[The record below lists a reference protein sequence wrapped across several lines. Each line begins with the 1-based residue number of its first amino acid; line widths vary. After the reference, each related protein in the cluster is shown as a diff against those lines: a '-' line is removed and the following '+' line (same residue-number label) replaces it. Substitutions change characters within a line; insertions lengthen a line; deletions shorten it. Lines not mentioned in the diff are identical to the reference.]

1 MAVYARPEPSF
12 RRAYVQPVPRRWFV
26 RRLGLLV
33 HLGLLL
39 AATFGAVW
47 SVQALRRSDVL
58 RIDTI
63 TVEGN
68 RRLSTGEVAGLMALL
83 SGENLLLAD
92 LEAGRASLLA
102 SGWIRDAMLRRVLP
116 SGVHVTLDERVPV
129 GLSRIGSRLYLVDST
144 GHVIDEYG
152 PRFTDL
158 DLPLIDGLSG
168 DAPGSQT
175 DRLRAA
181 LAARLMADI
190 GAQHGDLADRVS
202 QVDVANPHDAVVL
215 LDGDPARIHLGER
228 EFVARLLRYLEVASA
243 LRAAVPNI
251 DYVDVR
257 FDRRVYVG
265 PARDSGVP
273 QRVALP
279 RRPARSQPNPSARRA
294 PVTSGVMARTG
305 LAAQSG
311 QRRQRGT

>member
-33 HLGLLL
+33 HLSLLL
-39 AATFGAVW
+39 AVAFGAVW
-47 SVQALRRSDVL
+47 WVQALRRSDAL
-58 RIDTI
+58 RIDTV

-68 RRLSTGEVAGLMALL
+68 RRLSAGEVAGLVALL
-83 SGENLLLAD
+83 RGENLLVAD

-102 SGWIRDAMLRRVLP
+102 SGWVRDAMLRRVLP
-116 SGVHVTLDERVPV
+116 SGVHVTLDERAAVW
-129 GLSRIGSRLYLVDST
+129 LSRIGSRLYLVDST
-144 GHVIDEYG
+144 GQVIDEHG
-152 PRFTDL
+152 PRFADL

-168 DAPGSQT
+168 GAPGSHA
-175 DRLRAA
+175 DGRRVA

-190 GAQHGDLADRVS
+190 GTHGDLADRVS

-215 LDGDPARIHLGER
+215 LHGDPARIHLGER
-228 EFVARLLRYLEVASA
+228 EFVARLRTYLEFASA
-243 LRAAVPNI
+243 LREAVPDI

-265 PARDSGVP
+265 PTRDSGVP

-279 RRPARSQPNPSARRA
+279 RRPRSQPGPSVRRA
-294 PVTSGVMARTG
+294 PVPPGVMARTR

>member
-33 HLGLLL
+33 HLSLLL
-39 AATFGAVW
+39 AVAFGAVC
-47 SVQALRRSDVL
+47 SVQALRRFDAL

-68 RRLSTGEVAGLMALL
+68 RRLSAGEVAGLVALL
-83 SGENLLLAD
+83 LGENLLVAD

-116 SGVHVTLDERVPV
+116 SGVHVTLDEREPV
-129 GLSRIGSRLYLVDST
+129 GLGRFGSRLYLVDST
-144 GHVIDEYG
+144 GQVIDEHG
-152 PRFTDL
+152 PRFADL
-158 DLPLIDGLSG
+158 DLPLLDGLSG
-168 DAPGSQT
+168 GAPGSHA
-175 DRLRAA
+175 DRRRVA

-190 GAQHGDLADRVS
+190 GTHGDLADRVS
-202 QVDVANPHDAVVL
+202 QVDVANPHDAIVL
-215 LDGDPARIHLGER
+215 LNGDPARIHLGER
-228 EFVARLLRYLEVASA
+228 EFVARLRTYLEVASA
-243 LRAAVPNI
+243 LREAVPDI

-265 PARDSGVP
+265 PTRDSGVP
-273 QRVALP
+273 RRVALP
-279 RRPARSQPNPSARRA
+279 RRPARSQPGPGVRRA
-294 PVTSGVMARTG
+294 PATPGAMARTR